1 MLDLISAWY
10 ACQYLKIFTKLEAA
24 SLRSRIAAQIREAI
38 LTGAL
43 REGDRLVERTLAAEL
58 GASVTSV
65 REAMIELEGE
75 GFLTKKL
82 NSATYVTRLTSDDVR
97 KIFELRRVFEAY
109 AMEEAARY
117 ATPEDGL
124 RLEAVYEEM
133 ARCARAN
140 DSKGLV
146 NADVEF
152 HKLIWE
158 FTRNP
163 FLEAALKRAIL
174 PYFAYVS
181 IRLASRPTHPERDAY
196 SHRVL
201 VDVIKKNDVQGA
213 RRAFEQSFGS
223 WVTSESGK
231 HEGFNVDATSAGV

>member
-1 MLDLISAWY
+1 MV
-10 ACQYLKIFTKLEAA
+10 FTKLETA
-24 SLRSRIAAQIREAI
+24 SLRTRIATQIREAI
-38 LTGAL
+38 LAGTL

-65 REAMIELEGE
+65 REAMIELEAE

-82 NSATYVTRLTSDDVR
+82 NSATYVTRLTRDDVR
-97 KIFELRRVFEAY
+97 KIFELRRVLEAY
-109 AMEEAARY
+109 AVEEACKQ

-124 RLEAVYEEM
+124 KLEAVYEELE
-133 ARCARAN
+133 RCALAN

-146 NADVEF
+146 NADIEF

-174 PYFAYVS
+174 PYFAYAS
-181 IRLASRPTHPERDAY
+181 IRRPPDPERDAY

-201 VDVIKKNDVQGA
+201 VDVIKNNDVQGA

-223 WVTSESGK
+223 WVGSGAWK
-231 HEGFNVDATSAGV
+231 HEDSNADATSAGT

>member
-1 MLDLISAWY
+1 MFW
-10 ACQYLKIFTKLEAA
+10 AA
-24 SLRSRIAAQIREAI
+24 SITSPDTSRV
-38 LTGAL
+38 LNPGAL
-43 REGDRLVERTLAAEL
+43 IEALYVP
-58 GASVTSV
+58 GAC
-65 REAMIELEGE
+65 
-75 GFLTKKL
+75 K
-82 NSATYVTRLTSDDVR
+82 
-97 KIFELRRVFEAY
+97 
-109 AMEEAARY
+109 Y
-117 ATPEDGL
+117 ATPEEAL

-133 ARCARAN
+133 ERCARAN
-140 DSKGLV
+140 DSKGVV

-196 SHRVL
+196 SHRGL
-201 VDVIKKNDVQGA
+201 VAVIKNNDVQGA

-231 HEGFNVDATSAGV
+231 HEGFNVDAAPPEA